1 MTTRLLGILLVAIF
15 AVGCAGNKPKP
26 EPTIERGASQS
37 TGAGAS
43 TSGTN
48 RTGLSASEMNAGKDA
63 GMMDPFSDPASDLSK
78 RVIYFDYNSA
88 DVDDIGI
95 VNAHARYLADH
106 PSARVRLEGHADERG
121 TREYNV
127 ALSEQRAYSV
137 KQLMLFQGV
146 RPEQITIVAYGEE
159 RPVVYGHDEAS
170 YRENRRVEIVYESK

>member
-1 MTTRLLGILLVAIF
+1 MSYKWFSILLISVI

-26 EPTIERGASQS
+26 ETTIERGGSSTASS
-37 TGAGAS
+37 GAA
-43 TSGTN
+43 TSGTDLN
-48 RTGLSASEMNAGKDA
+48 GGSASEMATGA
-63 GMMDPFSDPASDLSK
+63 TEGLDPFSDPASVLSK
-78 RVIYFDYNSA
+78 NIIYFDYNSA
-88 DVDDIGI
+88 DVVDIDI

-121 TREYNV
+121 TREFNV

-146 RPEQITIVAYGEE
+146 RPSQISIVAYGEE